1 MSLWRIAAVVLSI
14 GASIQAQSSAAS
26 IHIPGAA
33 LTAQDRFEWVV
44 LKTLGSKNLVAGVAV
59 AGFQT
64 WRDEPETYGTH
75 WDGVAKRYGIR
86 LGVGGTSNALEA
98 GFGGFWDEDPRDY
111 RAAGQPV
118 KVRLGHVFKLAFMT
132 YNKTGDPQLAYARY
146 IAVPGGHSDFEHLAA
161 GRAFHR
167 RTCDTS
173 GRNRFSQPNRRQFFP

>member
-44 LKTLGSKNLVAGVAV
+44 LKTLGSKNLGAGVVV

-75 WDGVAKRYGIR
+75 WDGAAKRYGTR

-98 GFGGFWDEDPRDY
+98 GFGGFWGEDPRYY

-118 KVRLGHVFKLAFMT
+118 KSAWGMSSRWLL
-132 YNKTGDPQLAYARY
+132 
-146 IAVPGGHSDFEHLAA
+146 
-161 GRAFHR
+161 
-167 RTCDTS
+167 
-173 GRNRFSQPNRRQFFP
+173 